1 MWMSIAN
8 SIKSVLPEIERAKEF
23 MIFIEKHFQTA
34 DKSLAVILLIM
45 LTIMKF
51 DGSRT
56 IHEHVI
62 EIINITER
70 LKLLGM
76 NMDGNFIVQF
86 IINLLPPEYD
96 PLQIN
101 YNIMKD
107 KWNVYELHN
116 MFVKEEIRLKN

>member
-1 MWMSIAN
+1 MSIAN

-107 KWNVYELHN
+107 K
-116 MFVKEEIRLKN
+116 

>member
-1 MWMSIAN
+1 MSIAN
-8 SIKSVLPEIERAKEF
+8 NIKSVLSKIERAKEF
-23 MIFIEKHFQTA
+23 MTFMEKHSQTT
-34 DKSLAVILLIM
+34 DKSLAVTLIST

-51 DGSRT
+51 YGSRT

-62 EIINITER
+62 EIISIAER

-86 IINLLPPEYD
+86 IIILLPPEYD

-101 YNIMKD
+101 YNIIKH
-107 KWNVYELHN
+107 K
-116 MFVKEEIRLKN
+116 

>member
-1 MWMSIAN
+1 MSIAN
-8 SIKSVLPEIERAKEF
+8 NIKSVLPKIKRVKEF
-23 MIFIEKHFQTA
+23 MTFMEKHSQTT
-34 DKSLAVILLIM
+34 DKSLAVTLLST

-56 IHEHVI
+56 IHRHVI
-62 EIINITER
+62 EIINIAER

-86 IINLLPPEYD
+86 IIILLPPEYN

-101 YNIMKD
+101 YNIIKH
-107 KWNVYELHN
+107 K
-116 MFVKEEIRLKN
+116 

>member
-1 MWMSIAN
+1 
-8 SIKSVLPEIERAKEF
+8 
-23 MIFIEKHFQTA
+23 
-34 DKSLAVILLIM
+34 M

-70 LKLLGM
+70 LKLWGM

>member
-1 MWMSIAN
+1 MSKAN
-8 SIKSVLPEIERAKEF
+8 NIMFVLPKIERAKEF
-23 MIFIEKHFQTA
+23 MTFREKHSQTV
-34 DKSLAVILLIM
+34 DKSLVVTLLSM

-56 IHEHVI
+56 THEHVI
-62 EIINITER
+62 EIINIAER

-86 IINLLPPEYD
+86 IINSLPPGYD

-107 KWNVYELHN
+107 K
-116 MFVKEEIRLKN
+116 

>member
-70 LKLLGM
+70 LKLWGM